1 MTPSYTQP
9 YATHTHANI
18 YFLSLPRIGYLII
31 LTYFLTFACPRVR
44 LDPPVHSLI
53 LDWPLASRLLHHV
66 RLLAIAG
73 PIITKSLPETPP
85 RVPAKSNMR
94 IPINT
99 ISHLQYYLHVPYGLS
114 PLPVWFLKTIKFKS
128 TSLILLLGSSLVPFS
143 QSLLPPSHI
152 GLPFSVPRL
161 CTIKTGLFVCDIWV
175 YLRVV
180 DVARLHWVSIW
191 FRFPLAHG
199 LVHSFLVILVV
210 VNSMDLVY
218 IEQIPFHAR
227 SLRHPVDCN

>member
-1 MTPSYTQP
+1 MSARPSRP
-9 YATHTHANI
+9 
-18 YFLSLPRIGYLII
+18 S
-31 LTYFLTFACPRVR
+31 CPFV
-44 LDPPVHSLI
+44 D
-53 LDWPLASRLLHHV
+53 SRLAARFPTPTPCSVACYCRPHNHQ
-66 RLLAIAG
+66 IATRN
-73 PIITKSLPETPP
+73 PTQSPSKVQYANSHQHNISPAVLPP
-85 RVPAKSNMR
+85 RSLRSVAASCLV
-94 IPINT
+94 
-99 ISHLQYYLHVPYGLS
+99 SQ
-114 PLPVWFLKTIKFKS
+114 TIKFKS

-161 CTIKTGLFVCDIWV
+161 CTIKTGLSVCDIWV